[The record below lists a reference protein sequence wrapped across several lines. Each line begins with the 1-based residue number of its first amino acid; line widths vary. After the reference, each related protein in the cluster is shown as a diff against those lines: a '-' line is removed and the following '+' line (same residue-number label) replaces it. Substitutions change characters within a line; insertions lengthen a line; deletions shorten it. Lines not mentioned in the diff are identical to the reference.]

1 MIKLSLS
8 IVVICLTAI
17 LFTGC
22 GGGGEEPAKFDCSTS
37 DLAVTFVKVN
47 PQSCAVINGSITLTA
62 TGGKAPYTYALNAG
76 SFGASAI
83 FSNLSG
89 GDYVVR
95 VKDKNGCVVETSEI
109 QLRIPGSDLNATV
122 STESDTE
129 CTSNNGTITVTA
141 TGGATPYEY
150 KINNEAFGSSATF
163 SALSAGNHTV
173 TVKDANGCV
182 FPKAVTVPRGDT
194 GTNLTADIM
203 PIIETK
209 CAITGCHNGSQSPNL
224 STKAA
229 VVSNAAAI
237 KAQTQ
242 SGAMPKEGSIT
253 ATQKALIACWV
264 DDGAKNN

>member
-1 MIKLSLS
+1 MKLSFS
-8 IVVICLTAI
+8 IAAICLTVI

-22 GGGGEEPAKFDCSTS
+22 AGGGDEPAKFDCSTS

-47 PQSCAVINGSITLTA
+47 PQSCTVVNGSITLTA
-62 TGGKAPYTYALNAG
+62 TGGKAPYTFALNAG
-76 SFGASAI
+76 SFGANTT
-83 FSNLSG
+83 FSDLSS

-95 VKDKNGCVVETSEI
+95 VKDKNGCVVETDEI
-109 QLRIPGSDLNATV
+109 QLRIPGSDLSATV

-129 CTSNNGTITVTA
+129 CTSNNGKVTVTA
-141 TGGATPYEY
+141 SGGTAPYEY
-150 KINNEAFGSSATF
+150 KINNEPFGTSATF
-163 SALSAGNHTV
+163 TSLSTGSHTV
-173 TVKDANGCV
+173 TVKDASGCL

-194 GTNLTADIM
+194 GTSLDAHIM
-203 PIIETK
+203 PIIQAN
-209 CAITGCHNGSQSPNL
+209 CAKSGCHNGSQSPNL

-229 VVSNAAAI
+229 VMSNATAI
-237 KAQTQ
+237 KTQTQ